1 MKKLLTLA
9 AAFAIACASLF
20 ALDLG
25 EINGNWQDSKYNANW
40 NFAADGKIVLSDSV
54 TGETYFTFTDAN
66 TQNFKLSAGTSG
78 ATITFD
84 CAETHRS
91 YKFNKP
97 LSLGKDLKMTVNP
110 DWSDAD
116 YETTITYKN

>member
-9 AAFAIACASLF
+9 AIAAIGSAAF

-25 EINGNWQDSKYNANW
+25 EINGTWQDSKYNANW

-54 TGETYFTFTDAN
+54 TGETYFTFTDSN
-66 TQNFKLSAGTSG
+66 TQNFKLSGGASG

-97 LSLGKDLKMTVNP
+97 LSLGTDLKMTVNP
-110 DWSDAD
+110 DWTDTD
-116 YETTITYKN
+116 YETTIKFQK

>member
-1 MKKLLTLA
+1 MKKLLALA
-9 AAFAIACASLF
+9 AVAAIGTASF

-25 EINGNWQDSKYNANW
+25 EINGTWQDTKYNANW
-40 NFAADGKIVLSDSV
+40 NFAADGKIILSDSV

-66 TQNFKLSAGTSG
+66 TQNFKLNAGASG

-97 LSLGKDLKMTVNP
+97 LSLGTDLKMTVNP
-110 DWSDAD
+110 DWTDTD
-116 YETTITYKN
+116 YDTTIKFQKK